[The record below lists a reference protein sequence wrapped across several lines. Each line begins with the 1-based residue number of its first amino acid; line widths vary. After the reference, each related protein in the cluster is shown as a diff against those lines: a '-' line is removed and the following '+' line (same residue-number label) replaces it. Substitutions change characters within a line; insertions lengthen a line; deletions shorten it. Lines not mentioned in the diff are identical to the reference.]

1 MIKYKLTKGEEEDK
15 NTINLNNYCI
25 GELYT
30 VKPEIGYFN
39 KKDMRIG
46 LSDFMPWDK
55 IEQEPGKCKKIIFD
69 YYCDLGSDIPS
80 CGNEFLTKEVFPIL
94 FMRSNR
100 IILNKAES
108 SFDEFDAFIY
118 LKGKLRHPT
127 TDEMW
132 AYIIEHEDTE
142 RYKEELNNIKR
153 MSNIY
158 HEDRE
163 EFERK
168 EACKDKVLIKRIK

>member
-1 MIKYKLTKGEEEDK
+1 MLEYKLTKGEVTDSDTVK
-15 NTINLNNYCI
+15 LNEYLI

-30 VKPEIGYFN
+30 VKPEVGYFN
-39 KKDMRIG
+39 KKDLRIG

-55 IEQEPGKCKKIIFD
+55 IEQEPGKGKKIIFD

-94 FMRSNR
+94 FMRSNK

-118 LKGKLRHPT
+118 LNGKLRHPT

-142 RYKEELNNIKR
+142 KYKEELNNIKR
-153 MSNIY
+153 MSKIY

-163 EFERK
+163 EFEGK
-168 EACKDKVLIKRIK
+168 EASKDKVLIKRIK